1 VRKFEDYDW
10 SLLGEGQLVLMTVQD
25 LGDPKSKMS
34 IADFRDVQAL
44 FLSKVGKWVG
54 MSPTRG
60 LRFGSAPLKM
70 VNGVWYCSEDVE
82 AQKGHE
88 DLTLSPDTL
97 SLEMIK

>member
-1 VRKFEDYDW
+1 M
-10 SLLGEGQLVLMTVQD
+10 LMTVQD
-25 LGDPKSKMS
+25 LGDPRSKMS

-44 FLSKVGKWVG
+44 FFPKVGRWVG
-54 MSPTRG
+54 MSPARG
-60 LRFGSAPLKM
+60 LRFGSGPLEM
-70 VNGVWYCSEDVE
+70 VNGVWYCLEDVE